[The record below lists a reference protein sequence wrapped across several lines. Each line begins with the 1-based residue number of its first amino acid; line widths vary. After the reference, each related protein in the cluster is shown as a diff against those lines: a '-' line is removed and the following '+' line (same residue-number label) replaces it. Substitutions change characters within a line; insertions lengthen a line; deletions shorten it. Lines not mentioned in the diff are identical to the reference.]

1 MAMGTMALLS
11 LRLQQPGEP
20 PPRRRVKPPISCLS
34 LPMTSKLLSHSPLA
48 HSSSKA
54 FRLSGFYHS
63 SLLSII
69 NINIYSSRIILSS
82 SCLSIRHLHLHLRQP
97 HLLPVPQNIIHYRF
111 SKPALPSIATKHT
124 QSPGLS
130 LGGLPPINQQ
140 APLATHQ
147 TTRGRRQSSA

>member
-1 MAMGTMALLS
+1 MGTMALLS

-54 FRLSGFYHS
+54 FRLSGFHHS

-82 SCLSIRHLHLHLRQP
+82 SCLSIRHLYQHQP
-97 HLLPVPQNIIHYRF
+97 HLLSFPKTSPTIDFRNQPSHRSLPNTRSHQASPSAAFPQSTN
-111 SKPALPSIATKHT
+111 
-124 QSPGLS
+124 
-130 LGGLPPINQQ
+130 
-140 APLATHQ
+140 
-147 TTRGRRQSSA
+147 RRP